1 MGKCQPQ
8 LHRQTFEDKEWQLI
22 ITMSGT
28 EVLTQVQQKGVE
40 LKEELFYKKTKKN
53 KKKNEGS
60 KSTQPWSL
68 WSEGEAPGAPNHDSV
83 HGGD

>member
-40 LKEELFYKKTKKN
+40 LKEELFYKKKKTKKKRVFKVN
-53 KKKNEGS
+53 TAMVTVVRGRGPRCP
-60 KSTQPWSL
+60 KS
-68 WSEGEAPGAPNHDSV
+68 
-83 HGGD
+83 